1 MRPRGTK
8 ETLRFT
14 TNASLSIFRLIFINR
29 SGLLNRVCSGDNLYT
44 SVFPLSSG
52 KSLVT
57 EHSVLKKYMYMYVN
71 GIFTYWSYFRF
82 TLNFVTR
89 WWHNIVIKLIKNSK
103 LNYAAMLQ
111 LSTPRVHQW
120 VCHYN
125 SDFLQSCNEG
135 FSNGLLMN

>member
-52 KSLVT
+52 NSAVT
-57 EHSVLKKYMYMYVN
+57 EHSYMYMYVN
-71 GIFTYWSYFRF
+71 GIFPYWSYFRF

-89 WWHNIVIKLIKNSK
+89 RWHSIVIKQKKNSNE